1 MASVSKTF
9 RFTLV
14 VFFLM
19 CLFFPS
25 SVIPVQCASTWNTL
39 NVSPSGSG
47 GTLAL
52 DSHNNPHL
60 IYYMTTIVND
70 STAESRNYA
79 VWTGTN
85 WTIQTIDTRQS
96 NSSLTSGLTPSS
108 IVLDSNGNPHIIYTE
123 NMLYRY
129 YNVNSY
135 SKEADWTTNN
145 VKYAEWTGSSWQIQ
159 LLAINSS
166 SVSNLVLN
174 SKGQPSSCYA
184 YDNSSYIPEYGTFKA
199 SGWWN
204 YELSLLYFIEGIEKP
219 LN

>member
-1 MASVSKTF
+1 
-9 RFTLV
+9 
-14 VFFLM
+14 
-19 CLFFPS
+19 
-25 SVIPVQCASTWNTL
+25 
-39 NVSPSGSG
+39 
-47 GTLAL
+47 
-52 DSHNNPHL
+52 
-60 IYYMTTIVND
+60 
-70 STAESRNYA
+70 
-79 VWTGTN
+79 GTN

-135 SKEADWTTNN
+135 SKEADLGTNN
-145 VKYAEWTGSSWQIQ
+145 VKYAEWTGSSWQTQ

-174 SKGQPSSCYA
+174 SKGQPSFCYA
-184 YDNSSYIPEYGTFKA
+184 YDNSYYIPEYGTFKA